1 MADDKVRDGAPVTIK
16 KYANRRLYNT
26 DTSSYVTLEYLC
38 QMVKDG
44 IDFVVYDAKSGEDI
58 TRSVLTQ
65 IIVEEESKGQNLLP
79 LEFLRQLI
87 GCYGDTIRGSILPGY
102 LEQTMTS
109 FVQNQAGIRDALR
122 DSLGGTLPIDRFEEI
137 GAKNMAMFEQAM
149 SMFNPF
155 GGGGNG
161 APKAQ
166 KAQESDPEDDQ
177 INALTRKLDALQ
189 AQIDQLNKSTN
200 G

>member
-1 MADDKVRDGAPVTIK
+1 MADDKGKDGAPVTIK

-44 IDFVVYDAKSGEDI
+44 IDFVVYDAKSGDDI

-65 IIVEEESKGQNLLP
+65 IIVEEEAKGQNLLP
-79 LEFLRQLI
+79 IEFLRQLI
-87 GCYGDTIRGSILPGY
+87 GCYGDAMRQSVLPDY
-102 LEQTMTS
+102 LEQTMAS
-109 FVQNQAGIRDALR
+109 FVQKQAGIRDALR
-122 DSLGGTLPIDRFEEI
+122 DTLGGALPINRFEEI

-149 SMFNPF
+149 AMFNPF

-161 APKAQ
+161 ASKAPQAEPK
-166 KAQESDPEDDQ
+166 DDQ
-177 INALTRKLDALQ
+177 IDALTRKLDALQ
-189 AQIDQLNKSTN
+189 AQIDQFNLPKD
-200 G
+200 